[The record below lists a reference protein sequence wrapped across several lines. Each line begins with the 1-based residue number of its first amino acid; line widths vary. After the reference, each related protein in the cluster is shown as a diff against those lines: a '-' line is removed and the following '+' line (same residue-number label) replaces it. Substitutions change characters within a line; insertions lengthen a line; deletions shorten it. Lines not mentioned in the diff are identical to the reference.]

1 MPFLWEGDPSPDVS
15 RQGCLSFSQY
25 DMTLLTYLELD
36 AIANVAKQGQREVEI
51 STSLGRWAP
60 KLARIDG
67 RFVQIDGEAFEFSR
81 VKYDQKSVYCL
92 KEGTLK
98 KVQFFSEETNKLYKL
113 LPTAPLAT
121 LSISGVN
128 MHRIV
133 EGGPTADNQRRMRHL
148 HPLADCRVLDTC
160 MGLGYTTIE
169 AAKRCRLVVVFEI
182 DPNVIRLAR
191 INPHSWEAFHQDNI
205 HLTIGDVYQGIKD
218 LENASF
224 DRVIHD
230 PPRFSLAGDLYS
242 GHFYEQLY
250 RVLRPRGILFHYTGA
265 PGSKKRGRDFCGEVI
280 KRLKAVGFR
289 SVARAPEVLGVVARR

>member
-1 MPFLWEGDPSPDVS
+1 MPFLWEGKPFPVEG
-15 RQGCLSFSQY
+15 RSFSRY
-25 DMTLLTYLELD
+25 NMTLLTYIELD
-36 AIANVAKQGQREVEI
+36 AIANAIKQGQKEVEI
-51 STSLGRWAP
+51 SASLGKWPP
-60 KLARIDG
+60 KLARIDA
-67 RFVQIDGEAFEFSR
+67 RFVQIDGETFEFSR
-81 VKYDQKSVYCL
+81 VKYDQKSVYRL
-92 KEGTLK
+92 EEGTLK
-98 KVQFFSEETNKLYKL
+98 KVQFFSEDTNKFYKL
-113 LPTAPLAT
+113 IPTAPLST

-128 MHRIV
+128 MHRFV
-133 EGGPTADNQRRMRHL
+133 AGGPTSDNQRRIRYL

-169 AAKRCRLVVVFEI
+169 AAKRCKLVVVFEI

-191 INPHSWEAFHQDNI
+191 INPYSWEVFHQDNI
-205 HLTIGDVYQGIKD
+205 HLTIGDVYQGIED

-230 PPRFSLAGDLYS
+230 PPRFSLAGNLYS
-242 GHFYEQLY
+242 AHFYEQLY

-289 SVARAPEVLGVVARR
+289 SVSRVPEVLGVVARRQ